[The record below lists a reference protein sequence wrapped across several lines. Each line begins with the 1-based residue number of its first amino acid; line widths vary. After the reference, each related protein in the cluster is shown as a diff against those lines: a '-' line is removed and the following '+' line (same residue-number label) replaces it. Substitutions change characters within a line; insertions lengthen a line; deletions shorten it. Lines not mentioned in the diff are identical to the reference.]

1 MGASTNDQS
10 RKAAN
15 VAVIRPRPQN
25 RNPSISSTTVE
36 TGEELTP
43 LKPPRNRKW
52 YNLFGVIDTS
62 KLSNLLGRGISYCD
76 MTVYLNCL
84 VYIKTHIQYVQ
95 F

>member
-62 KLSNLLGRGISYCD
+62 KLSNLLGKGMLYCKI
-76 MTVYLNCL
+76 L
-84 VYIKTHIQYVQ
+84 VYNRLLCIKTYVQYVP